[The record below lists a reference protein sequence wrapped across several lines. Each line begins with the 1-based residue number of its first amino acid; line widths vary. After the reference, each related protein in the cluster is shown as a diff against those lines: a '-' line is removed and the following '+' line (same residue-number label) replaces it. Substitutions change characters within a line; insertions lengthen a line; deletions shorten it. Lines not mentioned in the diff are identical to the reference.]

1 MRNLIVMFILVLLA
15 FSSSAQEP
23 RKLDLSKAVASFQKK
38 ILVEEQNATRLKA
51 KLEKTDQEIDSKL
64 TGLIKKLIKARD
76 SNETRTLI
84 IRNKKKIISDLEKSQ
99 KTYLN
104 EKSMLD
110 KDQAMKEVPE
120 IDNLKV
126 WINKKINKNIKEIT
140 TVADSLAHYREYY
153 DDDWRNT
160 YNDRRN
166 VKYADK
172 EKQRIVKNFE
182 KQTLALNKK
191 LIELDAVH
199 DMSESTSEYMDKCIK
214 ACDEVKEVNTRI
226 LLLEHSMDDII
237 NGGNDGSKVGKTFAL
252 NLDREIRKETSEIRG
267 QLKSFIYT
275 FNLYKRSLV
284 RKNKLNNE
292 LKILNRLNK

>member
-1 MRNLIVMFILVLLA
+1 MFILVLLA